1 VKVCHLID
9 HMGLGGAQ
17 KMVLDLMEGR
27 GPSVEPSVISLR
39 GGSLSETLDRLKV
52 CGVSYRTLGLTK
64 ANPLGILRLRQA
76 LSETKIDLLHVHL
89 DYSNIFGI
97 AAALSLGARRPILL
111 SHIHDDPLSRHPLWF
126 RVALA
131 AVASQ
136 VEAHVTATPGVAE
149 ATMKGLWHRPRRME
163 VVPPGINLNAFSA
176 ERCAEPA
183 ISELRRD
190 AEQVVGVVARLA
202 PQKAIHSALEAMPHL
217 LSKEPSTRLL
227 VVGEGPSRPS
237 LEAQCERLGI
247 SESVTFL
254 GYVSDVATAYA
265 AMDVLVL
272 PSQHEGFGIV
282 LIEAMA
288 MGVPV
293 VATKVRGIEE
303 VVDDGDTGL
312 LVPYDN
318 PQALA
323 SNILRLFDDRD
334 LRTRLKAAARSKVE
348 RNYTRERMVRD
359 FEALYADLACST
371 APHDRSTL

>member
-1 VKVCHLID
+1 
-9 HMGLGGAQ
+9 MGLGGAQ
-17 KMVLDLMEGR
+17 KMVLDLLEGR

-39 GGSLSETLDRLKV
+39 GGGLSETLDRLKD
-52 CGVSYRTLGLTK
+52 CGVSYRSLGLTK
-64 ANPLGILRLRQA
+64 ANPLGIWRLRQA
-76 LSETKIDLLHVHL
+76 LNEAKIDLLHVHL

-97 AAALSLGARRPILL
+97 AAARSLGAKRPIVL
-111 SHIHDDPLSRHPLWF
+111 SHIHDDPLSRHPSWF
-126 RVALA
+126 RLALA
-131 AVASQ
+131 AVAPQ

-149 ATMKGLWHRPRRME
+149 ATTKGLWHRPRRME
-163 VVPPGINLNAFSA
+163 VVPPGIDLDAFSA

-190 AEQVVGVVARLA
+190 AEQVIGVVARLA
-202 PQKAIHSALEAMPHL
+202 PQKAIRSALEAMPHL

-227 VVGEGPSRPS
+227 VVGEGPSRPA
-237 LEAQCERLGI
+237 LEAQCKRLGI
-247 SESVTFL
+247 SASVTFL

-323 SNILRLFDDRD
+323 SNVLRLFDDRD
-334 LRTRLKAAARSKVE
+334 LRTRLKAAARRKVE
-348 RNYTRERMVRD
+348 RTYTRERMVRD
-359 FEALYADLACST
+359 FEALYADLARS
-371 APHDRSTL
+371 AGPLYRSTL

>member
-1 VKVCHLID
+1 
-9 HMGLGGAQ
+9 MGLGGAQ
-17 KMVLDLMEGR
+17 TMVLDLLEGR
-27 GPSVEPSVISLR
+27 GPTVEPSVISLR
-39 GGSLSETLDRLKV
+39 GGGLSETLDRLKD
-52 CGVSYRTLGLTK
+52 CGVSYRSLSLTK
-64 ANPLGILRLRQA
+64 ANPLGIWRLRQA
-76 LSETKIDLLHVHL
+76 LNEANIDLLHVHL

-97 AAALSLGARRPILL
+97 ATALSLGAKRPILL
-111 SHIHDDPLSRHPLWF
+111 GHIHVDPLSRHPSWF
-126 RVALA
+126 RLTLA

-136 VEAHVTATPGVAE
+136 VEAHVTATPGVAKV
-149 ATMKGLWHRPRRME
+149 TMKGLWHRPRRME
-163 VVPPGINLNAFSA
+163 VIAPGINLEVFSA
-176 ERCAEPA
+176 KRCAEPA
-183 ISELRRD
+183 TSELRRD
-190 AEQVVGVVARLA
+190 AKRVVGVVARLA
-202 PQKAIHSALEAMPHL
+202 PQKAIHSALEAIPYL

-227 VVGEGPSRPS
+227 VVGEGPSRPA

-247 SESVTFL
+247 SASVTFL

-293 VATKVRGIEE
+293 VATRVRGIEE

-318 PQALA
+318 PQELA
-323 SNILRLFDDRD
+323 SNILLLFDDRE
-334 LRTRLKAAARSKVE
+334 LRIRLKAAARSKVE

-359 FEALYADLACST
+359 FEALYADLTCSA
-371 APHDRSTL
+371 APLSDRSNL

>member
-1 VKVCHLID
+1 
-9 HMGLGGAQ
+9 
-17 KMVLDLMEGR
+17 MVLDLLEGR
-27 GPSVEPSVISLR
+27 GPTVEPSVISLR
-39 GGSLSETLDRLKV
+39 DGGLSETLDRLRN
-52 CGVSYRTLGLTK
+52 CGVSYRSLSLTK
-64 ANPLGILRLRQA
+64 ANPLGIWRLRQA
-76 LSETKIDLLHVHL
+76 LSEAEIDLLHVHL
-89 DYSNIFGI
+89 DYSNIFGV
-97 AAALSLGARRPILL
+97 AAALSLRAKRPIVL
-111 SHIHDDPLSRHPLWF
+111 SHMHDDPLSRHPSWF
-126 RVALA
+126 RLALA
-131 AVASQ
+131 TVASR
-136 VEAHVTATPGVAE
+136 VEAHVTATPGVAK
-149 ATMKGLWHRPRRME
+149 ATMKGLWHRPRRIE
-163 VVPPGINLNAFSA
+163 VIAPGINLKAFSV

-183 ISELRRD
+183 IRELRRD
-190 AEQVVGVVARLA
+190 AKQVVGAVARLA
-202 PQKAIHSALEAMPHL
+202 PQKAIRSALEAMPYL

-227 VVGEGPSRPS
+227 VVGEGPSRPA

-247 SESVTFL
+247 SASVTFL

-288 MGVPV
+288 MGVLV

-312 LVPYDN
+312 LVPYDD

-334 LRTRLKAAARSKVE
+334 LRTRLKAAARRKVE

-359 FEALYADLACST
+359 FEALYADLACCVS
-371 APHDRSTL
+371 AQNRSTL